1 MSPVND
7 NDPIDSRSTSSRL
20 NPIPG
25 EVVLAHQGVIWKE
38 GAISK
43 LSSLGLAATAQTGV
57 APGLDEIIDIDV
69 DNDLPGL
76 PVVHREHER
85 RNSERMKARM
95 GNNLNDQKRK
105 RITLQ
110 AWNQLFS
117 LLHECSVK
125 NAPMLAQL
133 LFSVCDMSQFGLPQG
148 NFDGPRA
155 WRIIG
160 DHLAG
165 AMGGGRDA
173 MSAPAEEGVRWDHGL
188 PPDLVICKL
197 GFL

>member
-1 MSPVND
+1 MAPGND

-57 APGLDEIIDIDV
+57 APGLDEIIDTDI

-76 PVVHREHER
+76 PVVHRERER

-117 LLHECSVK
+117 LLDVHSQRFFDK
-125 NAPMLAQL
+125 HM
-133 LFSVCDMSQFGLPQG
+133 FSCKQRISGKRVMEFCRGRNYYGINVMASQ
-148 NFDGPRA
+148 N
-155 WRIIG
+155 I
-160 DHLAG
+160 
-165 AMGGGRDA
+165 
-173 MSAPAEEGVRWDHGL
+173 
-188 PPDLVICKL
+188 
-197 GFL
+197 